1 MKDIESLLREQI
13 GLDAASIGSSLIER
27 TVRLRM
33 KARGVRDLEEYKEM
47 LESSRAAWDELVEAV
62 VVTETWFFRDRE
74 PFRAFVR
81 LVQEEWQPSPRAALS
96 LRVLSVPCS
105 SGEEPYSL
113 AMALLDAGLP
123 RERFTIEAV
132 DISLRALERAQRAVY
147 GKNSFRGKELDFR
160 DIHFQRTDEG
170 YLLSPAVRDCVKFEQ
185 GNLLGEDFLPG
196 RNVYDFIFCRN
207 LLIYFDQ
214 ATQTRALE
222 KLHRMLAPD
231 GLLFVGPAEL
241 PLVMDRGF
249 ATANI
254 PMAFA
259 CRKAVPAPSPRSA
272 RLPRRAR
279 APVLPELPPLPA
291 STAAASLSSDNRT
304 PSPHPA
310 HQAAIELVTDLNAAR
325 ALADEGKFKEAVAI
339 CEAHLSEHGPTA
351 QAYYL
356 LGLIHDANADPLAV
370 EFYRKALYLE
380 PNHYETLLQLAL
392 LAQKNGE
399 TAKARAF
406 KRRAQR
412 AQEKIAAET

>member
-33 KARGVRDLEEYKEM
+33 KARGIKDLSNYREL
-47 LESSRAAWDELVEAV
+47 LESSSAAWDELVEAV

-81 LVQEEWQPSPRAALS
+81 LVQDEWLATGPAILP

-123 RERFTIEAV
+123 SEWFAIDAV
-132 DISLRALERAQRAVY
+132 DISLRALERARRAIY

-160 DIHFQRTDEG
+160 DRHFQRTNEG
-170 YLLSPAVRDCVKFEQ
+170 YVLNPVVRDCVKFEQ
-185 GNLLGEDFLPG
+185 GNLLGEEFLPG
-196 RNVYDFIFCRN
+196 LAPYDFIFCRN
-207 LLIYFDQ
+207 LLIYFDHV
-214 ATQTRALE
+214 TQIKALE
-222 KLHRMLAPD
+222 KLHQMLAQD
-231 GLLFVGPAEL
+231 GFLFVGPAEL
-241 PLVMDRGF
+241 PLVIDRGF
-249 ATANI
+249 TSANI

-259 CRKAVPAPSPRSA
+259 CRKALPAPPLSA
-272 RLPRRAR
+272 RLPRRAL
-279 APVLPELPPLPA
+279 ASMLPEPPALLEPTPIA
-291 STAAASLSSDNRT
+291 GLTSANGT
-304 PSPHPA
+304 PSPHAA
-310 HQAAIELVTDLNAAR
+310 HQAETELVTDLNAAR
-325 ALADEGKFKEAVAI
+325 ALADAGKFKEAVAI

-412 AQEKIAAET
+412 AQERIATET